1 MSPLAP
7 KPQRMLPLE
16 PAVVAFGSN
25 LGDREATIRAA
36 IDDLAST
43 PGVRLDA
50 VSPFH
55 ETAALRLD
63 GVDEDAPRYLNGVAL
78 ISTALDPHALL
89 DELHRI
95 EDANGRVRVERWGNR
110 TLDLDLI
117 AMGGR
122 YIDDDTLVLPH
133 PRAAERE
140 FVLAPWLD
148 VDPDA
153 ELPGLG
159 RVDELLRRVR
169 ASAAAD
175 AGAGADAGVGAGADS
190 AIGARAATE
199 AEGAESDGSSE
210 GARS

>member
-1 MSPLAP
+1 MTAP
-7 KPQRMLPLE
+7 TPKMQRLRALE

-25 LGDREATIRAA
+25 LGDREATLRAA
-36 IDDLAST
+36 LNDLART

-50 VSPFH
+50 VSSFV

-63 GVDEDAPRYLNGVAL
+63 GIHEDAPRYLNGVAL
-78 ISTALDPHALL
+78 ISTALQPHALL

-95 EDANGRVRVERWGNR
+95 EDAHGRVRVERWGDR

-117 AMGGR
+117 AMGSR
-122 YIDDDTLVLPH
+122 HVDDATLTLPH

-140 FVLAPWLD
+140 FVLVPWLD

-159 RVDELLRRVR
+159 RVDALLAALR
-169 ASAAAD
+169 ASD
-175 AGAGADAGVGAGADS
+175 GAH
-190 AIGARAATE
+190 AT
-199 AEGAESDGSSE
+199 GGGS
-210 GARS
+210 

>member
-1 MSPLAP
+1 MIA
-7 KPQRMLPLE
+7 KPQRLRPME

-36 IDDLAST
+36 LDDLART
-43 PGVRLDA
+43 PEIRVDA
-50 VSPFH
+50 VSPLI
-55 ETAALRLD
+55 ETAALRMD

-78 ISTALDPHALL
+78 VSTALDPHALL
-89 DELHRI
+89 DELQRI
-95 EDANGRVRVERWGNR
+95 EDANGRVRLERWGDR

-117 AMGGR
+117 AMGDR
-122 YIDDDTLVLPH
+122 RIQDDRLTLPH

-159 RVDELLRRVR
+159 RVDTLLAGLR
-169 ASAAAD
+169 ASD
-175 AGAGADAGVGAGADS
+175 
-190 AIGARAATE
+190 AATTG
-199 AEGAESDGSSE
+199 EGG
-210 GARS
+210 RS

>member
-1 MSPLAP
+1 M
-7 KPQRMLPLE
+7 K

-36 IDDLAST
+36 LDDLART
-43 PGVRLDA
+43 PEVRVDA
-50 VSPFH
+50 VSPLI
-55 ETAALRLD
+55 ETVALRVN

-78 ISTALDPHALL
+78 VSTALEPHALL
-89 DELHRI
+89 DELQRI
-95 EDANGRVRVERWGNR
+95 EDANGRVRLERWGDR

-117 AMGGR
+117 AMGDR
-122 YIDDDTLVLPH
+122 RIEDDRLTLPH

-159 RVDELLRRVR
+159 RVDALLAGLR
-169 ASAAAD
+169 ASDAAAT
-175 AGAGADAGVGAGADS
+175 V
-190 AIGARAATE
+190 
-199 AEGAESDGSSE
+199 EGG
-210 GARS
+210 RS

>member
-1 MSPLAP
+1 VIA
-7 KPQRMLPLE
+7 KPQRLRPMK

-36 IDDLAST
+36 LDDLANT
-43 PGVRLDA
+43 PEIRVDA
-50 VSPFH
+50 VSPLI

-63 GVDEDAPRYLNGVAL
+63 GVDEDAPRYINGVAL
-78 ISTALDPHALL
+78 VSTALDPHALL
-89 DELHRI
+89 DELQRI
-95 EDANGRVRVERWGNR
+95 EDANGRVRLERWGDR

-117 AMGGR
+117 AMGDR
-122 YIDDDTLVLPH
+122 RIDDDRLMLPH

-159 RVDELLRRVR
+159 RVDALLAALR
-169 ASAAAD
+169 ASDAAAT
-175 AGAGADAGVGAGADS
+175 G
-190 AIGARAATE
+190 
-199 AEGAESDGSSE
+199 EGG
-210 GARS
+210 RS